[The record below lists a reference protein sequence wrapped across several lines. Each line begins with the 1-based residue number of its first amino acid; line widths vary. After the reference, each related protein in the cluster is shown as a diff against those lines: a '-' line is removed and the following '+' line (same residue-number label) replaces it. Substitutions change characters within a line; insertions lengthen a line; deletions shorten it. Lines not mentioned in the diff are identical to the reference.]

1 MLLFK
6 ISYICRILTD
16 SYDHVWI
23 LSYVIH
29 GGPDILIQSS
39 ILCHNSSMTLSNWL
53 FYNIYLSMVMGDISL
68 MHMSPMAM
76 YLDGYVT
83 KGLFPEIVYYTA
95 SSRIYIR
102 YYI

>member
-1 MLLFK
+1 
-6 ISYICRILTD
+6 
-16 SYDHVWI
+16 
-23 LSYVIH
+23 
-29 GGPDILIQSS
+29 
-39 ILCHNSSMTLSNWL
+39 
-53 FYNIYLSMVMGDISL
+53 MVMGDISL